1 MNGAGRTDRYRPSR
15 RGKRFRSVTPEHWLT
30 KRSGR
35 EGKIHADGHVLCRR
49 SPAGRGMPFPAPGV
63 MRDGRFGPFG
73 HTCRRGASVT
83 GEDIQGPGRS
93 CTPCCRRRFESVPGR
108 RMTATPCDESQGV
121 FFLRLKTPRY
131 AGSSKKAK
139 PLHKLKKGFLCEIT
153 SCLDSKSIHK
163 GTQ

>member
-1 MNGAGRTDRYRPSR
+1 MNDAGRTDRYRPSR
-15 RGKRFRSVTPEHWLT
+15 RGKRFRSSTPEHWLT

-121 FFLRLKTPRY
+121 FFVRFFRRRRGKAHTEGFSVSPGFFREGGGVHP
-131 AGSSKKAK
+131 GS
-139 PLHKLKKGFLCEIT
+139 GR
-153 SCLDSKSIHK
+153 
-163 GTQ
+163 

>member
-121 FFLRLKTPRY
+121 FLCAFSDGGGGRRTR
-131 AGSSKKAK
+131 KA
-139 PLHKLKKGFLCEIT
+139 FLC
-153 SCLDSKSIHK
+153 LRDSLGK
-163 GTQ
+163 GGGVHPGSGR